1 MKELFRKIHEKLILI
16 FCHTIGSRKYSERKD
31 KYSMIKVKVLI
42 ISSIVQQIQNLH
54 SILFNEFSLSKRKKS
69 TKNMFIK

>member
-16 FCHTIGSRKYSERKD
+16 FCDTIGSRKYSERKD

-42 ISSIVQQIQNLH
+42 ISNMCSKLKI
-54 SILFNEFSLSKRKKS
+54 SILSSLMSSRCRRGRNPRK
-69 TKNMFIK
+69 TCL